1 LPYDD
6 WLKICPRL
14 PGIARGSLLQG
25 PLAMKV
31 ESRIVQS
38 KFGNRLT
45 FEFGPERLSYACRDA
60 NGERRFP
67 VSYESIDV
75 TTSSSATIGNP
86 EFIQRMLLVPLVLWV
101 LSMVLAR
108 SNPAISS
115 VLFNAA
121 AELGIFLLVCKF
133 FGVFS
138 VEFAELPLTAPPSG
152 AGDLALRIVRNK
164 DYDTIMGEL
173 TRRWKAR
180 MKEIHGTVDFNND
193 ADSEL
198 DKFRWL
204 KLHEV
209 IDDAEFARIAEQL
222 RTYAAVR
229 ARPLP
234 SEGTIN

>member
-1 LPYDD
+1 
-6 WLKICPRL
+6 
-14 PGIARGSLLQG
+14 
-25 PLAMKV
+25 MKV
-31 ESRIVQS
+31 ESRIVQN

-45 FEFGPERLSYACRDA
+45 FEFGPERLQYACRDA

-67 VSYESIDV
+67 VPYETIDV
-75 TTSSSATIGNP
+75 TTASSATISNP

-101 LSMVLAR
+101 LSIILAR
-108 SNPAISS
+108 SNPAISG
-115 VLFNAA
+115 VMFNAA

-133 FGVFS
+133 FGVFA
-138 VEFAELPLTAPPSG
+138 VEFAEIPLTAPPLGTGELS
-152 AGDLALRIVRNK
+152 LRIVRNK
-164 DYDTIMGEL
+164 DFDAIMPEL

-180 MKEIHGTVDFNND
+180 MQEIHGTVDFNND

-209 IDDAEFARIAEQL
+209 IDEAEFTRIAEQL

>member
-1 LPYDD
+1 
-6 WLKICPRL
+6 
-14 PGIARGSLLQG
+14 
-25 PLAMKV
+25 MKV
-31 ESRIVQS
+31 ESRIVQN

-45 FEFGPERLSYACRDA
+45 FEFGPERLQYACRDA

-67 VSYESIDV
+67 VPYETIDV
-75 TTSSSATIGNP
+75 TTASSATISNP

-101 LSMVLAR
+101 LSIILAR
-108 SNPAISS
+108 SNPAISG
-115 VLFNAA
+115 VMFNAA

-133 FGVFS
+133 FGVFA
-138 VEFAELPLTAPPSG
+138 VEFAEIPLTAPPLGTGELS
-152 AGDLALRIVRNK
+152 LRIVRNK
-164 DYDTIMGEL
+164 DFDAIMPEL

-209 IDDAEFARIAEQL
+209 IDEAEFTRIAEQL

>member
-1 LPYDD
+1 MTV
-6 WLKICPRL
+6 
-14 PGIARGSLLQG
+14 GS
-25 PLAMKV
+25 KV
-31 ESRIVQS
+31 IQN

-45 FEFGPERLSYACRDA
+45 FEFGPDRLFYGCRDA

-67 VSYESIDV
+67 IPYESIDV

-108 SNPAISS
+108 SNPAISG

-138 VEFAELPLTAPPSG
+138 VNFAEIPLTAPPSG

-164 DYDTIMGEL
+164 EFDPIMAEL

-180 MKEIHGTVDFNND
+180 MKEIHGTVDFSND

-209 IDDAEFARIAEQL
+209 IDEAEFIRVAEQL